1 MINYIFIFNI
11 SRGHGPHWSTTGGT
25 AVAGGNINVLA
36 PETFGAMIG
45 VAVAFNVSSAMRA
58 DE

>member
-1 MINYIFIFNI
+1 MAWLQSI
-11 SRGHGPHWSTTGGT
+11 
-25 AVAGGNINVLA
+25 AGCQVNMLA